1 MPAFRRQLSPP
12 PTAPEPPSSHFDW
25 TLRPYSR
32 AAHELTDEA
41 KCAADAVRK
50 SKEGTRKRQE
60 RHQVTYDAAMSAI
73 IANASL
79 NALGSPPKRT
89 IVTRSK
95 VHLERGDRYRHAGM
109 TGAFPQRLDE
119 LEKAGWL
126 IQHVAPA
133 SQEADRYASTISAGP
148 VLVKRL
154 KALGV
159 DAMAFRQ
166 QQDGEVLRL
175 KSEKRGQK
183 RYLIDYADTEQ
194 TVALRGDVERINAA
208 LADADLGLA
217 LSYAG
222 TVDLSKRRLVRAFID
237 NRFDHGGRYAGGFWM
252 QMPKKARFEAL
263 RIDEERIVE
272 LDFHQLHPNI
282 AYAIAG
288 EVVPQGDLY
297 EITGLEEVPR
307 RARKKLVNAMLWDEG
322 ERASLMKG
330 SREHFPARINGRKA
344 AALVEAQHPAI
355 ASLLGNGVGARI
367 MGIESQ
373 IITRVMI
380 DLIDEG
386 ITALPIHDAI
396 LVPASKAFLAQ
407 RVMEDAYRS
416 ITGQRI
422 RVSRNC
428 G

>member
-1 MPAFRRQLSPP
+1 MPAFQRQPSIP
-12 PTAPEPPSSHFDW
+12 PTTSEPQEAHFDW
-25 TLRPYSR
+25 SLRPYSR
-32 AAHELTDEA
+32 AAHKLVDEA
-41 KCAADAVRK
+41 KCAADANRMSK
-50 SKEGTRKRQE
+50 SGTRKRQG
-60 RHQVTYDAAMSAI
+60 RHRATYDAAMSSI
-73 IANASL
+73 ISNAAL
-79 NALGSPPKRT
+79 NALSSTPKRT
-89 IVTRSK
+89 VVTRSK
-95 VHLERGDRYRHAGM
+95 VHLERRDRYRHAGM

-126 IQHVAPA
+126 IQHIAPA
-133 SQEADRYASTISAGP
+133 SQEADRHASTISAGP
-148 VLVKRL
+148 VLVERMKS
-154 KALGV
+154 LGI
-159 DAMAFRQ
+159 DATAFRQ
-166 QQDGEVLRL
+166 QHDGEVLRL

-183 RYLIDYADTEQ
+183 RDLIDYADTEQ
-194 TVALRGDVERINAA
+194 TVALRGEVERINAA
-208 LADADLGLA
+208 LADADIGVT

-263 RIDEERIVE
+263 RIDGERIVE

-288 EVVPQGDLY
+288 EVVPEGDLY
-297 EITGLEEVPR
+297 EITDLEEVPR

-330 SREHFPARINGRKA
+330 SREHFPAHINGRQA

-355 ASLLGNGVGARI
+355 AHLLGNGIGAKI

-373 IITRVMI
+373 IITRVMH

-422 RVSRNC
+422 RVSRSC
-428 G
+428 A

>member
-1 MPAFRRQLSPP
+1 MPAFQTQLSAT
-12 PTAPEPPSSHFDW
+12 PTAPEPTACHFDW

-41 KCAADAVRK
+41 KRAADAVRK

-60 RHQVTYDAAMSAI
+60 RHQITYDAAMSAI

-79 NALGSPPKRT
+79 NALGSTPKRT

-95 VHLERGDRYRHAGM
+95 VHLERRDRYRHAGM

-126 IQHVAPA
+126 IQHIAPT
-133 SQEADRYASTISAGP
+133 SQEANRHASTISAGP
-148 VLVKRL
+148 VLVERM

-159 DAMAFRQ
+159 DATAFRQ
-166 QQDGEVLRL
+166 QHDGEVLRL
-175 KSEKRGQK
+175 KSEKRGQN
-183 RYLIDYADTEQ
+183 RDLIDYADTEQ
-194 TVALRGDVERINAA
+194 TVALRGEVERINAA
-208 LADADLGLA
+208 LADADLGVA
-217 LSYAG
+217 LSHAG
-222 TVDLSKRRLVRAFID
+222 TVDLSKRRLVRAFI
-237 NRFDHGGRYAGGFWM
+237 NSRFDHGGRYAGGFWM

-263 RIDEERIVE
+263 RIDGERVVE

-288 EVVPQGDLY
+288 EPVPEGDLY
-297 EITGLEEVPR
+297 KITGLEAVPR
-307 RARKKLVNAMLWDEG
+307 RARKKLVNAMFWDEG

-330 SREHFPARINGRKA
+330 SRECFPAHINGRKA
-344 AALVEAQHPAI
+344 VALVEAQHPAI
-355 ASLLGNGVGARI
+355 AHLLSNGAGARI

-373 IITRVMI
+373 IITRVML
-380 DLIDEG
+380 DLIDDG

-396 LVPASKAFLAQ
+396 LVPSSKAFLAQ
-407 RVMEDAYRS
+407 RVMEDAYRA
-416 ITGQRI
+416 ITGQHI
-422 RVSRNC
+422 KVSRSC
-428 G
+428 A